1 MQAPGADASPR
12 PSLCL
17 LGWRPV
23 SVGVDSP
30 WGQPGPACPLHRRYH
45 QHPPTAAADN
55 ITHATST
62 INLPPLRL
70 CVYCIRCSETNPCSL
85 WGNFC
90 LFGYFFTS
98 VCFPGWVGICRLVI
112 LAEVDWSGYTCP
124 PHQLSS
130 SSATFVMSE
139 GGLLTEGFK
148 FMPSNMGNSNCGAQI
163 CILLTDASL
172 AS

>member
-70 CVYCIRCSETNPCSL
+70 YLYRIRCSETNPCSL
-85 WGNFC
+85 WGNFFVWIFFHLC
-90 LFGYFFTS
+90 LFSWVSGHLQAGDFGGSGLVGLYLPSPPAFFLLRNL
-98 VCFPGWVGICRLVI
+98 CNVGGGP
-112 LAEVDWSGYTCP
+112 VD
-124 PHQLSS
+124 
-130 SSATFVMSE
+130 
-139 GGLLTEGFK
+139 GGL
-148 FMPSNMGNSNCGAQI
+148 
-163 CILLTDASL
+163 
-172 AS
+172 

>member
-1 MQAPGADASPR
+1 MHWKCCIRFTKKYRFHWQRHHICRHFDMQAPGADASPR

-70 CVYCIRCSETNPCSL
+70 YLYRIRCSETNPCSL
-85 WGNFC
+85 WGQFFC
-90 LFGYFFTS
+90 LDIFSPLFVFLGEWAFA
-98 VCFPGWVGICRLVI
+98 GWWFWRKWTGRVI
-112 LAEVDWSGYTCP
+112 LALPTSFLP
-124 PHQLSS
+124 PPQPL
-130 SSATFVMSE
+130 
-139 GGLLTEGFK
+139 
-148 FMPSNMGNSNCGAQI
+148 
-163 CILLTDASL
+163 
-172 AS
+172 